1 MLWLFYAFTPF
12 PATDKIASKPAA
24 AGFNAGASSAMK
36 VLLIEDTVTS
46 ATVVCSWLT
55 KMELTALHAD
65 TGEAGLETFKRERP
79 DLVLLDII
87 MPGMDGFE
95 VARHIREFEKS
106 EFEKNNWTPIIFLTA
121 RTDEQDLQRA
131 IDAGGDDY
139 LIKPV
144 SEIVLKAKISAMR
157 RMAGMRDSLRNL
169 TYRLEKT
176 NHELQRLSAID
187 SLTGIAN
194 RRRFDEAMLCEWRR
208 CSRSGKPLSL
218 LMLDVDLF
226 KLFNDHYG
234 HQMGDECL
242 KIVAHTLAET
252 TQRPNDMVARYGG
265 EEFATVLPETNA
277 EGALAVGEAMRADIE
292 GLRIDHAWSSVSQVV
307 TISVGAACV
316 IPPRDGEAGIYA
328 LIKAADD
335 ALYRAKEAG
344 RNRVEMAKGIIRVA
358 GPSAAK
364 IGVFPF
370 PG

>member
-1 MLWLFYAFTPF
+1 
-12 PATDKIASKPAA
+12 
-24 AGFNAGASSAMK
+24 MK

-46 ATVVCSWLT
+46 ATVVCNWLT
-55 KMELTALHAD
+55 NMKLTALHAD
-65 TGEAGLETFKRERP
+65 TGEAGLEMFKHERP

-95 VARHIREFEKS
+95 VAKRIRKL
-106 EFEKNNWTPIIFLTA
+106 EKNHWTPIIFLTA

-157 RMAGMRDSLRNL
+157 RMAEMRDSLRTL
-169 TYRLEKT
+169 TNKLEKT

-194 RRRFDEAMLCEWRR
+194 RRRFDGAMLREWRR
-208 CSRSGKPLSL
+208 CSRSAKPLSL

-242 KIVAHTLAET
+242 KIVAHTLEES

-265 EEFATVLPETNA
+265 EEFATILPETNA
-277 EGALAVGEAMRADIE
+277 EGALAVGEAMRAGIE
-292 GLRIDHAWSSVSQVV
+292 GLRIDHAWSPISQVV

-316 IPPRDGEAGIYA
+316 IPPSNGETGIYA

-364 IGVFPF
+364 IGA
-370 PG
+370 

>member
-1 MLWLFYAFTPF
+1 
-12 PATDKIASKPAA
+12 
-24 AGFNAGASSAMK
+24 MK

-46 ATVVCSWLT
+46 ATVVCNWLT
-55 KMELTALHAD
+55 NMKLTALHAD
-65 TGEAGLETFKRERP
+65 TGEAGLEMFKRERP

-95 VARHIREFEKS
+95 VARRIRKL
-106 EFEKNNWTPIIFLTA
+106 EKNHWTPIIFLTA

-144 SEIVLKAKISAMR
+144 SEIVLRAKISAMR
-157 RMAGMRDSLRNL
+157 RMAEMRDSLRTL
-169 TYRLEKT
+169 TNKLEKT

-194 RRRFDEAMLCEWRR
+194 RRRFDGAMLREWRR
-208 CSRSGKPLSL
+208 CSRSAKPLSL

-242 KIVAHTLAET
+242 KIVAHTLEES

-265 EEFATVLPETNA
+265 EEFATILPETNA
-277 EGALAVGEAMRADIE
+277 EGALAVGEAMRAGIE
-292 GLRIDHAWSSVSQVV
+292 GLRIDHAWSPISQVV

-316 IPPRDGEAGIYA
+316 IPPNNGETGIYA

-364 IGVFPF
+364 IGA
-370 PG
+370 